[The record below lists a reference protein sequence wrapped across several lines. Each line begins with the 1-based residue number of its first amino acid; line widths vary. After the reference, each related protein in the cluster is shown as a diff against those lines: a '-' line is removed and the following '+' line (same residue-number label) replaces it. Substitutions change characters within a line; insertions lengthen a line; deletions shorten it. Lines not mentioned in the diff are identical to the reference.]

1 MSPAPAKSVT
11 LADPP
16 IIHAKYFQVEIP
28 VLTLSVGFFTQVS
41 GFSAQVDVLEYPEGG
56 INDYVHRLPS
66 RIKQGNITLKRGVAK
81 EASLL
86 EWLQQSVVKV
96 KQTDLSIKVL
106 DFEGKPLQTWS
117 FRQAYPVKWTGSDLN
132 AGGSEF
138 LTQSLEVAHSGMQ
151 VVQS

>member
-1 MSPAPAKSVT
+1 MSGPTRPPT

-16 IIHAKYFQVEIP
+16 VIHAKYFQVSIP
-28 VLTLSVGFFTQVS
+28 VLTLNVGFFTQVS

-56 INDYVHRLPS
+56 INDYVHRLPT
-66 RIKQGNITLKRGVAK
+66 RIKQGNITLKRGVSK

-86 EWLQQSVVKV
+86 EWLAKSVHSA
-96 KQTDLSIKVL
+96 QPTDLSIKVL

-138 LTQSLEVAHSGMQ
+138 LTQSLEVAHSGMS
-151 VVQS
+151 VVQG

>member
-1 MSPAPAKSVT
+1 MPATSNVT

-16 IIHAKYFQVEIP
+16 IIHAKYFQVNIP
-28 VLTLSVGFFTQVS
+28 ALTLNVGFFTQVS

-56 INDYVHRLPS
+56 VNDYVHRLPG
-66 RIKQGNITLKRGVAK
+66 RIKQGNITLKRGIAK

-138 LTQSLEVAHSGMQ
+138 LTQSLEVAHSGMK
-151 VVQS
+151 VVTG

>member
-1 MSPAPAKSVT
+1 M
-11 LADPP
+11 
-16 IIHAKYFQVEIP
+16 I
-28 VLTLSVGFFTQVS
+28 
-41 GFSAQVDVLEYPEGG
+41 
-56 INDYVHRLPS
+56 
-66 RIKQGNITLKRGVAK
+66 
-81 EASLL
+81 
-86 EWLQQSVVKV
+86 KV